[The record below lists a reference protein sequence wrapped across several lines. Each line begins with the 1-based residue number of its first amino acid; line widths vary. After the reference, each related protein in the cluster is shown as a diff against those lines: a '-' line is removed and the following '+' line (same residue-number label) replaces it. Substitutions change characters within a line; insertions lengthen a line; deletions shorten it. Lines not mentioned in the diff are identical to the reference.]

1 MRTEQRAWKLVV
13 GWLALSSVAC
23 PGTLDDKQ
31 SFVAYAAQHPDLA
44 HEGEGG
50 TDADGGAGATS
61 PVAGT
66 AGTAGTGVVDPDPNG
81 CGDVVTRIF
90 VPTCGGTGC
99 HSAKASQQGL
109 DLVTP
114 PVASRLVGISGTT
127 CLQTLVDPG
136 QPENS
141 LLYRKLLP
149 MPGCGAQMPLARPP
163 LSSADVACV
172 RDWIARQ

>member
-1 MRTEQRAWKLVV
+1 MRTEQRAWLLVL
-13 GWLALSSVAC
+13 GGLALATAAC

-31 SFVAYAAQHPDLA
+31 SFVAYAAQHPDA
-44 HEGEGG
+44 AQEGEGG
-50 TDADGGAGATS
+50 TDSDGGAGPA
-61 PVAGT
+61 PPT
-66 AGTAGTGVVDPDPNG
+66 AGTAGTGVVDADPNG

-90 VPTCGGTGC
+90 TPTCGGTGC
-99 HSAKASQQGL
+99 HSATASQQGL

-127 CLQTLVDPG
+127 CLETLVDPT

-149 MPGCGAQMPLARPP
+149 KPPCGAQMPLARPP
-163 LSSADVACV
+163 LSSADLACV
-172 RDWIARQ
+172 RDWIAAQ